1 MTAWHLVAHNTQ
13 WALEVRTL
21 SDGPAG
27 LPAFAFRLDDARLR
41 DQMNQQLQSF
51 LGSDEHRELVQ
62 AFGFTSDEM
71 PPESP

>member
-1 MTAWHLVAHNTQ
+1 
-13 WALEVRTL
+13 
-21 SDGPAG
+21 
-27 LPAFAFRLDDARLR
+27 
-41 DQMNQQLQSF
+41 MNQQLQSF